1 MLLLSAQNEPLDD
14 TYSIVT
20 AGFLTPNKFI
30 IISHS
35 LLRLGGENTRILQ
48 KICEQHVC
56 CFISSDVEATQRNDP
71 LFFNGNQGL
80 ISEKLKPL
88 KTLNSWG
95 SSLFQWH
102 WIFLCIVR
110 GGGCWGCGRGLR
122 LQWMSPY
129 LLSQSSAFNP
139 SSSPG
144 LSDSSAMMP
153 VKWDQ

>member
-14 TYSIVT
+14 MYSIVT

-110 GGGCWGCGRGLR
+110 GGGGVGGVGVGWDYSECHPTSSLNH
-122 LQWMSPY
+122 P
-129 LLSQSSAFNP
+129 LSIHPRRRVCQTAQR
-139 SSSPG
+139 
-144 LSDSSAMMP
+144 
-153 VKWDQ
+153 WCQ